1 MIKLIV
7 SDVDGTLLLKNETVL
22 DSRIMLSLQKLLD
35 SGKKVA
41 VASGRTYRSL
51 AEIFKP
57 LSDKLY
63 FICCD
68 GSTTVLDGKVL
79 YTRSIGIGD
88 VMTVVNHPSYSDCG
102 IILCT
107 PKMSYIL
114 KGGEDF
120 AKEAYRQ
127 SLEEPQYL
135 SGLYGLG
142 ELIVKICIYSKN
154 GKAKPLGFMPKSLR
168 ISYLSDTW
176 CEYVSTISN
185 KGLAVSDLQMRL
197 YLSKFDTLAMGDGIN
212 DIEMMKKAKYTVS
225 VPNAL
230 DELKAF
236 CNIHA
241 EDAAS
246 FLEGVPNL
254 M

>member
-7 SDVDGTLLLKNETVL
+7 SDVDGTLLLKNESVL

-35 SGKKVA
+35 GGKNVA

-57 LSDKLY
+57 LSDRLY

-68 GSTTVLDGKVL
+68 GSTTVHNGKVL
-79 YTRSIGIGD
+79 YTRSIAIGD

-102 IILCT
+102 VILCT

-114 KGGEDF
+114 RGGEDF

-135 SGLYGLG
+135 SGLYGLT
-142 ELIVKICIYSKN
+142 EPIVKICIYSKD
-154 GKAKPLGFMPKSLR
+154 GKAKPMGFMPKSLR
-168 ISYLSDTW
+168 VSYLSGSW
-176 CEYVSTISN
+176 CEYVSTIAN

-197 YLSKFDTLAMGDGIN
+197 YLSKFDTLAMGDGVN
-212 DIEMMKKAKYTVS
+212 DMEMMKKAKYAVS
-225 VPNAL
+225 VPYAC
-230 DELKAF
+230 DELKAV

-241 EDAAS
+241 EDAAN
-246 FLEGVPNL
+246 FLEANPNL